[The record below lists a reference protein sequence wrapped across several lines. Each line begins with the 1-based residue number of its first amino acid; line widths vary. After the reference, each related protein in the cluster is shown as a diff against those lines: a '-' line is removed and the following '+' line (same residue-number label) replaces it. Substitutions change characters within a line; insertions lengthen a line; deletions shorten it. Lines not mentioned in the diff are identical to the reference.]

1 MKIAIFHNFMD
12 NIGGAEAVTLILSR
26 ELQADVYT
34 TNIDREKIRKMGFSS
49 DHIYSIGKVP
59 VNAPLRQQAA
69 LRRFRRLNLSNSYDF
84 FIIAGDWAMSGA
96 VANKPNLWYVH
107 SPIREIWDLYGYT
120 RQHMVHPLK
129 RPFFDLWVSY
139 NRHLNLS
146 YIRHVDQLACN
157 SQNTRARVKK
167 YLNREAAVI
176 HPAIETSRYQSLAHS
191 NYWLSVNRLIDHKRV
206 NLQIDAFRALPHEK
220 LIIVGSYEQSR
231 HFQSYARKILAE
243 KPDNVEIQSWVD
255 SDTLISLYARCKGFI
270 ATAVN
275 EDFGMTLVEALA
287 SGKPVIAANEGGY
300 RETATPQTGALI
312 DSITAEKL
320 AHEIRSM
327 SGLLKKRPDA
337 YRDACLARAKQ
348 FDVGEFTHKIKAL
361 LPRGSVT

>member
-12 NIGGAEAVTLILSR
+12 NIGGAEVVTLILSR
-26 ELQADVYT
+26 ELHADVYT

-69 LRRFRRLNLSNSYDF
+69 LWRFRRLNLSKSYDF

-96 VANKPNLWYVH
+96 VCNKPNLWYVH
-107 SPIREIWDLYGYT
+107 SPIREIWDLHAYT
-120 RQHMVHPLK
+120 RQHMIHPLK
-129 RPFFDLWVSY
+129 RPLFDLWASY

-146 YIRHVDQLACN
+146 YIHHVDKLACN
-157 SQNTRARVKK
+157 SQNTQARVKK

-176 HPAIETSRYQSLAHS
+176 HPAIETSRYQCLAHN

-206 NLQIDAFRALPHEK
+206 NLQIDAFRDLPHEK

-231 HFQSYARKILAE
+231 HFQSYARRILAE

-255 SDTLISLYARCKGFI
+255 SDTLINLYARCKGFI

-275 EDFGMTLVEALA
+275 EDFGMTLVEAMA

-300 RETATPQTGALI
+300 RETVTPQTGTLI

-320 AHEIRSM
+320 AREICSM
-327 SGLLKKRPDA
+327 SARLEKDPGC
-337 YRDACLARAKQ
+337 YTNACLARAKN
-348 FDVGEFTHKIKAL
+348 FDTSEFIRKLKPL
-361 LPRGSVT
+361 LPAR